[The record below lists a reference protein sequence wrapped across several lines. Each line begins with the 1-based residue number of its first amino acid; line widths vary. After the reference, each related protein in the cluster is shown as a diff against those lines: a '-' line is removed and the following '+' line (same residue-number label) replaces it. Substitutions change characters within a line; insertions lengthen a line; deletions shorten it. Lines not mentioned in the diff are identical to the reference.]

1 METTNHRAG
10 FVNII
15 GNPNVGKSTL
25 MNALVGENL
34 SITNYK
40 AQTTRHRIKGI
51 VNGENFQ
58 IVYSDLPGIL
68 TPAYKMHEM
77 MLRFVNDSLQDADL
91 VLYMVEPEEQRY
103 DETIIKKLNLL
114 AVPIILLINKSD
126 KAIQEQLLS
135 TQDFWKELLP
145 SAETLFISALQQKN
159 LDELV
164 QLIVKQLPVSPPY
177 FSKDELTDRPT
188 RFFVSELIREKI
200 LLLYKKELPY
210 SVEVVIDSYKEDKN
224 ITRIEAV
231 LYVERESQKAILLG
245 HKGLSIKELGV
256 QSRQSIEEFL
266 EQRVYL
272 GLSVKVLKDWRNNE
286 LQMKRFGYY

>member
-1 METTNHRAG
+1 
-10 FVNII
+10 
-15 GNPNVGKSTL
+15 
-25 MNALVGENL
+25 
-34 SITNYK
+34 
-40 AQTTRHRIKGI
+40 
-51 VNGENFQ
+51 
-58 IVYSDLPGIL
+58 
-68 TPAYKMHEM
+68 

-103 DETIIKKLNLL
+103 DENIIKKLNLL

-245 HKGLSIKELGV
+245 HKGLSIKELGI

-266 EQRVYL
+266 EQRIYL